1 MTDTSFGRSEYKIVP
16 FPQSMLCEGHALST
30 DDKLRGEPPAAVVEG
45 GAIRAFLA
53 RFPNWQNGGYDDAG
67 LNRIMEPDIG
77 PFIIAASPLTFAAQC
92 LEAGLLGGEFK
103 PLGEW
108 DDIRQIYQFET
119 GPLHDQGNL
128 DTSTPL
134 AGVRRSQNFH
144 GLSDPFAAW
153 GPSQADIQEAS
164 RLAHG
169 GFQTNGEFIMAD
181 VRSLATLFDRYPYVA
196 TSCPI
201 AGGWRQQDLTRSAV
215 RAGHDVG
222 IQLVTKSDN
231 DETLFSGNHLI
242 ASINVGADYEA
253 ALSDLSTCC
262 YLQDP
267 PSTFKDQWPETVEA
281 MYVRTCDVVDDITEP
296 FTDGPEWMR
305 RSSTAVVGDLENA
318 AVLFVKLQVMVT
330 QLTHRAANEGLVA
343 AMDPDLDA
351 RSCSRALEVAM
362 AFGGSPLSEPEYPE
376 GFGVDVV
383 AGEGEYWVEVP
394 LGNLA
399 ANPCTVQTWS
409 GASTLRSI
417 AEWIASDRFRWRN
430 DGDRLR
436 DIEGRHIVYQLPG
449 ASWNPSGSPSDESSD
464 TIRSTDVRIRGAVLV
479 YPKVK
484 PYATS
489 G

>member
-45 GAIRAFLA
+45 GTIRAFLA
-53 RFPNWQNGGYDDAG
+53 RLTNWQGGYDDAG
-67 LNRIMEPDIG
+67 LNRIMEPDTG

-92 LEAGLLGGEFK
+92 LESGLVSGALK

-119 GPLHDQGNL
+119 GPLYDQGNL

-153 GPSQADIQEAS
+153 GPSQADVQEAS

-181 VRSLATLFDRYPYVA
+181 VRSLATLFNRYPRVA
-196 TSCPI
+196 TACPI
-201 AGGWRQQDLTRSAV
+201 SGGWRQQDLTRSAV
-215 RAGHDVG
+215 RAGKYIG

-231 DETLFSGNHLI
+231 DETLFSANHLMT
-242 ASINVGADYEA
+242 SINVGANYET
-253 ALSDLSTCC
+253 ALSDPYTCC
-262 YLQDP
+262 YLREP
-267 PSTFKDQWPETVEA
+267 PRTSKDQWPETVKA
-281 MYVRTCDVVDDITEP
+281 MYVRTCDVIDDITKP
-296 FTDGPEWMR
+296 TTNGPEWMR

-318 AVLFVKLQVMVT
+318 AALFVKLRVSVS
-330 QLTHRAANEGLVA
+330 QLTHRVANEELVA
-343 AMDPDLDA
+343 DMDPDLDA
-351 RSCSRALEVAM
+351 GSCSRALEVHM
-362 AFGGSPLSEPEYPE
+362 TYGGSPFSEPEYPE
-376 GFGVDVV
+376 GFSVDFI

-417 AEWIASDRFRWRN
+417 AEWITSDRFRWNN

-436 DIEGRHIVYQLPG
+436 DVEGRHIVYQLPR
-449 ASWNPSGSPSDESSD
+449 ASWKPSDSPSDESSD
-464 TIRSTDVRIRGAVLV
+464 TIRSTDVWIRGAVLV
-479 YPKVK
+479 YPKIK